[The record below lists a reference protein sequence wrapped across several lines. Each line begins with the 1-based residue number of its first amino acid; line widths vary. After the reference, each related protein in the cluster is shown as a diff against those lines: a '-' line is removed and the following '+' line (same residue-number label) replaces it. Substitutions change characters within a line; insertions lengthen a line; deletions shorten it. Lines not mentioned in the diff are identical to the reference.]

1 MTKKKYIKPV
11 TEVIITEGCSM
22 TAFTNEET
30 RNAARDDNT
39 KTAGP
44 EIRGADD
51 SDEGAKS
58 NPWSVAEWEE

>member
-22 TAFTNEET
+22 AAFSDVQTENG
-30 RNAARDDNT
+30 ALDDNT
-39 KTAGP
+39 KTTGLKIGG
-44 EIRGADD
+44 ENNDE
-51 SDEGAKS
+51 EGAKS